1 MRRVRNLLRLS
12 TAIAAPIAVGCRG
25 GLSDTRGNQ
34 PSSAGGAS
42 SGDAAGSAGA
52 VNGVPSSP
60 TEADC
65 SMQFGER
72 RLWRLTPAQY
82 DATIHDLLGV
92 DGTWGR
98 GFPADA
104 VVQGFYDGAATLTV
118 TPLLAD
124 KLRDAAEDIAQK
136 VALSR
141 LAPCASAATDAACT
155 QQVVTQLG
163 ARAFRRPLDDAAVQ
177 RYVALA
183 KTAGSFEAGARLVVT
198 AMLQSPHFLY
208 RFELGAPDAAGRYA
222 LDDYE
227 IASELSYLLWQSTP
241 DDALL
246 QAADSGSLHT
256 TDQIR
261 AQVDRM
267 LRSERSKPMA
277 RAFVLQWLGLSALAT
292 VPKDPGRFPDL
303 TPELRAEL
311 GGEIERFVDHVMFDL
326 DGSPSA
332 LLTAPT
338 TYLDA
343 ALASFYGVSLERPDT
358 QGIAAMSLSTQS
370 RRGIL
375 TLGGTMLVHARSN
388 DSSPIQ
394 RGKLVRERLLCQP
407 LPPPP
412 PGIAIQPPALDP
424 TKTTRERYAA
434 HSQQHPCVDCHHLMD
449 PIGLAFEHFDG
460 IGRYRSDDNGHPIDT
475 GAQIVDSPS
484 TDGSFPGS
492 EELIDGLAASADVRG
507 CYAREWLRFAYGME
521 DDAQAGCI
529 AKRVQEDYS
538 GSDGSLGALIAIL
551 TEGEQL
557 RFRRGSGATGAVT
570 AVTADAGSKPRT
582 DAATTAVPDAGG
594 PIQPVA
600 DAVTAGLTLSRVV
613 DNDWGAGY
621 CYTYEIK
628 NQTGAPIA
636 WSVPLDV
643 DGTLNQH
650 WQSEISA
657 SAGRVV
663 FTGAS
668 YNATLEPGA
677 TTQFGFC
684 AMR

>member
-1 MRRVRNLLRLS
+1 MSRMHNLARAL
-12 TAIAAPIAVGCRG
+12 AVIAALIAVGCRG
-25 GLSDTRGNQ
+25 ALSDAG
-34 PSSAGGAS
+34 SSAGNAGAAGTPGSVTGVAS
-42 SGDAAGSAGA
+42 SATA
-52 VNGVPSSP
+52 
-60 TEADC
+60 ADC
-65 SMQFGER
+65 SVQYGGR

-92 DGTWGR
+92 DGTWGQ
-98 GFPADA
+98 GFPADTVA
-104 VVQGFYDGAATLTV
+104 QGFANGASTLTV

-124 KLRDAAEDIAQK
+124 KLRDAAEDVAQK
-136 VALSR
+136 VSLSN
-141 LAPCASAATDAACT
+141 LAPCATATAAADAACT
-155 QQVVTQLG
+155 QQLVTQLG
-163 ARAFRRPLDDAAVQ
+163 TRAFRRPLDDAAVQ

-183 KTAGSFEAGARLVVT
+183 KTAGSFESGARLVVT

-208 RFELGAPDAAGRYA
+208 RFELGTPDASGRYA

-227 IASELSYLLWQSTP
+227 IASELSYLLWESMP
-241 DDALL
+241 DDALF
-246 QAADSGSLHT
+246 QAASGGNLHT

-277 RAFVLQWLGLSALAT
+277 RAFVVQWLGLSALAT

-311 GGEIERFVDHVMFDL
+311 GGEIERFVDHVMFEL

-343 ALASFYGVSLERPDT
+343 ALASFYGVSLDRPDM
-358 QGIAAMSLSTQS
+358 QGISAMSLSTQS

-375 TLGGTMLVHARSN
+375 TLGAMMLVHARSN
-388 DSSPIQ
+388 DSSPIL
-394 RGKLVRERLLCQP
+394 RGKLVREQLLCQP

-412 PGIAIQPPALDP
+412 PGIAIQPPPLDP

-460 IGRYRSDDNGHPIDT
+460 IGRYRSDDNGLPIDT
-475 GAQIVDSPS
+475 SAQIMDSPS

-492 EELIDGLAASADVRG
+492 DQLIDALAASTDVRG
-507 CYAREWLRFAYGME
+507 CYAQEWLRFAYGMD

-529 AKRVQEDYS
+529 AKRVQDDYA
-538 GSDGSLGALIAIL
+538 GGDGSLGALIAIL

-557 RFRRGSGATGAVT
+557 RFRSAPAATGT
-570 AVTADAGSKPRT
+570 AATVTADAGGKANA
-582 DAATTAVPDAGG
+582 DAAAAAPPDAGSST
-594 PIQPVA
+594 PPA
-600 DAVTAGLTLSRVV
+600 PDAPMAGLTLSRVV

-621 CYTYEIK
+621 CYTYEVA
-628 NQTGAPIA
+628 NQTTAPIV

-657 SAGRVV
+657 SAGHVV

-677 TTQFGFC
+677 STQFGFC
-684 AMR
+684 GTR